1 MNIKIGPRKILV
13 VDNDE
18 MVLEIMSLCLR
29 RNGSDVTAVPS
40 AEQALKILENFPEDF
55 EALITDYKMPVMN
68 GVEFIQELKNAG
80 TKIPKIVIVSS
91 MIDLNDDI
99 KDLCNK
105 YEQLKTLTKPFTE
118 DELIQVLKD

>member
-1 MNIKIGPRKILV
+1 MNIKIAPRKILV

-18 MVLEIMSLCLR
+18 MVLDIISLCLR

-40 AEQALKILENFPEDF
+40 AEQALKILENFPEEF

-68 GVEFIQELKNAG
+68 GVEFIQELKKAG
-80 TKIPKIVIVSS
+80 SKIPKIVIVSS

-105 YEQLKTLTKPFTE
+105 YQQLKTLTKPFTE
-118 DELIQVLKD
+118 DELIQILKD